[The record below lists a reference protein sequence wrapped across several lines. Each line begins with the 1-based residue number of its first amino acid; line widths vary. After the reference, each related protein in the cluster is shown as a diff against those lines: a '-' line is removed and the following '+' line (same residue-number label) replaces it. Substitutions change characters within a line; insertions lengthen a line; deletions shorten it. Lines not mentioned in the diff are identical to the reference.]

1 MKKAVLYGRISSRA
15 DENLE
20 SQFVQLREIAT
31 QRGFEIAGVY
41 SDLVSCSS
49 KTKRAGIEALLRDA
63 KRGVFSIVLVAGFQM
78 LAISTKNFW
87 ELVRK
92 LDMMGIELISAKEE
106 VDTATPT
113 GRVFVT
119 TLGYIEDLHKSHN
132 RERIKGAMRR
142 RKLDGLPI
150 GRIPLRIDR
159 SAVVADRLSGL
170 SLTQAAQRHGISRTT
185 VIRLVREAQGR
196 LPEAFTQLPQ
206 ETMQRAEYAA

>member
-1 MKKAVLYGRISSRA
+1 MKKAVLYGRISRS
-15 DENLE
+15 DESLE

-31 QRGFEIAGVY
+31 QCGFEIAAVY
-41 SDLVSCSS
+41 SDLASCSS
-49 KTKRAGIEALLRDA
+49 KIKRAGIEALLRDA
-63 KRGVFSIVLVAGFQM
+63 RRGLFSVVLVAGFQT
-78 LAISTKNFW
+78 LAMSTKNLW

-92 LDMMGIELISAKEE
+92 LDGLGIELISAKEA

-113 GRVFVT
+113 GRVFVA
-119 TLGYIEDLHKSHN
+119 TLGCIEELQKSLN

-185 VIRLVREAQGR
+185 VVRLVREAQGR
-196 LPEAFTQLPQ
+196 LPAAFTQLPQ
-206 ETMQRAEYAA
+206 KTIQRAECAA

>member
-1 MKKAVLYGRISSRA
+1 MKKAVLYGRISRS
-15 DENLE
+15 DESLE
-20 SQFVQLREIAT
+20 SQFVQLGEIAT
-31 QRGFEIAGVY
+31 QRGFEIAAVY
-41 SDLVSCSS
+41 SDLASCSS
-49 KTKRAGIEALLRDA
+49 KTKRAGIEALLLDA
-63 KRGVFSIVLVAGFQM
+63 KRGVFSIVLVAGFQT

-87 ELVRK
+87 ELVRA
-92 LDMMGIELISAKEE
+92 LDGLGIELISAKEA
-106 VDTATPT
+106 VDTTTPT
-113 GRVFVT
+113 GRVFVA
-119 TLGYIEDLHKSHN
+119 TLGYVEELQKSLN

-196 LPEAFTQLPQ
+196 LPANFRQMPL
-206 ETMQRAEYAA
+206 ETNQRAECAA

>member
-1 MKKAVLYGRISSRA
+1 MKKAAFYGRISRL
-15 DENLE
+15 DESLE
-20 SQFVQLREIAT
+20 SQFVMLREIAT
-31 QRGFEIAGVY
+31 QRGFEFVGVY
-41 SDLVSCSS
+41 RDLAGCSS

-63 KRGVFSIVLVAGFQM
+63 RRGVFSAVLVSGLDRLGTGA
-78 LAISTKNFW
+78 KNLW
-87 ELVRK
+87 ELVRE
-92 LDMMGIELISAKEE
+92 LDGLGIELISAKEA

-113 GRVFVT
+113 GRVFVA
-119 TLGYIEDLHKSHN
+119 TLGCIEELQKSLN

-196 LPEAFTQLPQ
+196 LPAAFTQLPQ
-206 ETMQRAEYAA
+206 ETTQRAECSA

>member
-1 MKKAVLYGRISSRA
+1 MNKAVLYGRISRS
-15 DENLE
+15 DESLE

-31 QRGFEIAGVY
+31 QRGFEIAAVY
-41 SDLVSCSS
+41 SDLASCSS

-63 KRGVFSIVLVAGFQM
+63 RRGVFSVVLVAGFQT
-78 LAISTKNFW
+78 LAMSTKNLW

-92 LDMMGIELISAKEE
+92 LDELGIELISAKEA

-113 GRVFVT
+113 GRVFVA
-119 TLGYIEDLHKSHN
+119 TLGCIEELQKSLN

-185 VIRLVREAQGR
+185 VVRLVREAQGR
-196 LPEAFTQLPQ
+196 LPAAFTQLPQ
-206 ETMQRAEYAA
+206 ETMQRAECAA

>member
-1 MKKAVLYGRISSRA
+1 MKKAVLYGRISSS

-20 SQFVQLREIAT
+20 SQFVLLREIST

-41 SDLVSCSS
+41 SDLASCSS

-63 KRGVFSIVLVAGFQM
+63 RREVFSVVLTSGLDRLGTSV
-78 LAISTKNFW
+78 KNLW
-87 ELVRK
+87 GLVRE
-92 LDMMGIELISAKEE
+92 LDGLGLELISAKEA
-106 VDTATPT
+106 VDTTTPT
-113 GRVFVT
+113 GRVFVA
-119 TLGYIEDLHKSHN
+119 TLGCIEELQKSLN

-142 RKLDGLPI
+142 CKLDGLPI

-185 VIRLVREAQGR
+185 VIRLVRETQGR
-196 LPEAFTQLPQ
+196 LPAAFTQLPQ
-206 ETMQRAEYAA
+206 ETVQRAEYAA